1 MLDDVSVPI
10 DYCNVP
16 MATLL

>member
-1 MLDDVSVPI
+1 MLDGLYVPI